1 MPRTAKVFMTNRSQ
15 AVRLPKEFQFATDE
29 VLIRKVGDDVI
40 LSPRPRDWRVVPGV
54 GAGGVRRVHGR
65 RRGPARPGTG
75 ALMPRFML
83 DTDTCS
89 YIMKRSHPLV
99 LKRLQAVPVD
109 DVCMSVVT
117 KAELLYGVEVSPR
130 RAQDAAALAAFLPY
144 VEAVDFDD
152 DAALHYAEIRAD
164 LKQRGALIGAND
176 LFIAAHARALG
187 LTLVTNNTAEFERV
201 PGPHDRELDASD
213 SSQAVSCA
221 RPTFRVEPTDRHA
234 L

>member
-1 MPRTAKVFMTNRSQ
+1 
-15 AVRLPKEFQFATDE
+15 
-29 VLIRKVGDDVI
+29 
-40 LSPRPRDWRVVPGV
+40 
-54 GAGGVRRVHGR
+54 
-65 RRGPARPGTG
+65 
-75 ALMPRFML
+75 MPRFML

-99 LKRLQAVPVD
+99 LKRLQAVPVS

-144 VEAVDFDD
+144 VEALDFTD

-164 LKQRGALIGAND
+164 LKKRGAMIGAND

-201 PGPHDRELDASD
+201 QRPRDRELDAPRAP
-213 SSQAVSCA
+213 QAVGPSCVSRLHIAGKLTGA
-221 RPTFRVEPTDRHA
+221 RCPP
-234 L
+234 